1 MALADYFFRDA
12 VAISQ
17 VLQGF
22 QKDHFVERL
31 ENVQVAVTFGEEAAS
46 SQDGRALL
54 DLSVRL
60 FARLYPRMVI
70 VSTSTTTWLADELSA
85 LATDIN
91 PNIGV
96 ATTGTPNIC
105 LMVGTGAPTADA
117 PTVYA
122 GCNGWRARIGNK
134 GPYKVSD
141 TGNPYGAGFAACLA
155 AANVFRF
162 LFLPEGATLLDGDVS
177 FPSDTS
183 AYPDLVPSALGDPL
197 VLAGVGA
204 VGNGTAWALSRTPIA
219 SQVHLVD
226 PEAIELSNLQRY
238 VLCKREDEGN
248 AKVETVSKQFGGPLE
263 ALPSPETWASFAE
276 ANGYKWERVL
286 VALDSARDRRAV
298 QGSLPRWIANA
309 WTQVGDLGVSTHA
322 FLGRDACLACL
333 YLPTEISKN
342 EDQIMAEGLRVPQ
355 FQNLIRVL
363 LGSGRGVGR
372 ELCDAVAAAWSIPV
386 EVLASYEG
394 RPIRELWVDG
404 ICGGG
409 IIPLGD
415 AGPAPRELQVPL
427 AFQSTLAGVLL
438 AAEAVRDVLT
448 SGAGRKTLVRRID
461 VMRPL
466 NNVSRRP
473 ARKAG
478 TGHCICEDP
487 DFLATYKS
495 KYGL

>member
-17 VLQGF
+17 ILQGF
-22 QKDHFVERL
+22 QRDQFVERL
-31 ENVQVAVTFGEEAAS
+31 QNVQVTVAFGEEAAS
-46 SQDGRALL
+46 SRDGRGIL

-60 FARLYPRMVI
+60 LARLYPRMAI
-70 VSTSTTTWLADELSA
+70 VSTSPSTWLVDELSA
-85 LATDIN
+85 LATEIN
-91 PNIGV
+91 PNIEV
-96 ATTGTPNIC
+96 AGTGTPDIC

-122 GCNGWRARIGNK
+122 GCNGWRARFGTK
-134 GPYKVSD
+134 GPYSVSD

-162 LFLPEGATLLDGDVS
+162 LFLPEGETLLDGDAS
-177 FPSDTS
+177 FPSDAS
-183 AYPDLVPSALGDPL
+183 PYPSLVPTTLGAPL

-204 VGNGTAWALSRTPIA
+204 IGNGTAWALSRTPIA
-219 SQVHLVD
+219 GQIHLVD

-238 VLCKREDEGN
+238 VLCEREDEGIS
-248 AKVETVSKQFGGPLE
+248 KVETVSKQFGGPLE
-263 ALPSPETWASFAE
+263 ALPSQETWASFVE
-276 ANGYKWERVL
+276 SNGYKWERVL
-286 VALDSARDRRAV
+286 VALDSAHDRRAV

-309 WTQVGDLGVSTHA
+309 WTQVGDLGVSTHS
-322 FLGRDACLACL
+322 FLGREACLACL
-333 YLPTEISKN
+333 YLPTEVSKS
-342 EDQIMAEGLRVPQ
+342 EDQIIAEGLRIPQ
-355 FQNLIRVL
+355 FQNQIRVL
-363 LGSGRGVGR
+363 LGSNRAVGR
-372 ELCDAVAAAWSIPV
+372 EICDAVASAWSIPV
-386 EVLASYEG
+386 EALATYAG
-394 RPIRELWVDG
+394 RPIRELWVNG

-409 IIPLGD
+409 IIPLGN

-438 AAEAVRDVLT
+438 AAEAVRDVLN
-448 SGAGRKTLVRRID
+448 SGTGRKTLVRRID

-478 TGHCICEDP
+478 TGNCICEDP
-487 DFLATYKS
+487 DFLAAYRS